1 MRIDADHY
9 RSDSLHNV
17 LGSMSGPLEWGA
29 STTSLELTPQ
39 RQLKVDWTARRP
51 VILASLVK
59 SLDAETVTIIATLDP
74 DGAAPEKLPAATF
87 ALHSETGAALP
98 LYVPRLAPG
107 ATSAPRVTLGIDVT
121 VQPDDGP
128 AAAVPITDI
137 PRYLKFEIL
146 EGNMGKLLF
155 LLVQEKARV
164 RREGRRLAAAKCLN
178 TARLDALDRMGAD
191 TGVPRF
197 QDDLVYDLDDDELKT
212 VILTDAAGNPA
223 LESDDDYARRLAIYR
238 PFLLSSRQRMLEML
252 NGSGQEN
259 DENTG
264 LLKGLGLT
272 SRFAVADDNNP
283 FAIAIRILGI
293 GSEDPRTHFVNY
305 VRNDVLT
312 WLPNTPRANTVHAA
326 RYEPAAR
333 HAEIRE
339 LRARLRDAYEVPSGA
354 AVAPVLA
361 ETLDRLGR
369 VLKALGH
376 ASKLI
381 ITRAQDATAGSRY
394 ELGLGVDVTV
404 LTSAELDGLAASV
417 NDTTRPVTDD
427 EVAEALILAL
437 RNRPPAP
444 SADDPD
450 GAWLLST
457 CGFQTVHRL
466 GAATLYLSHLPIL
479 GLVVDGPTMMG
490 AGAAANFDAHFFP
503 AEDPAINAA
512 LLAGLESAAADWAAA
527 GQAAWTPLT
536 PAEQASALDQVA
548 AQPAN
553 GPAMETFAA
562 AGLPAIPDPA
572 DIVTSLDNVPADMM
586 TTISLDAGLAS
597 AILAGDPAAMP
608 TLRNLVDVLKDAG
621 VASAVPLVTTTN
633 AVILVVSVL
642 GLPQIGVN
650 LAERRASGFRWYTV
664 PLGGAGSAKGFGSTT
679 DVHASTAGA
688 IALVCLGYVRQ
699 GMADPYELAI
709 QLPDQATLTLHQ
721 YEFLMNALQRICPV
735 GVQINTYEL
744 RRKHVDLNGDG
755 IAEPLSA
762 SVSKTY
768 RSFVRTRLRGIY
780 QQQTP

>member
-39 RQLKVDWTARRP
+39 GQLKVDWTARRP

-74 DGAAPEKLPAATF
+74 DGAAREKLPAATF
-87 ALHSETGAALP
+87 APYSETGAALS

-107 ATSAPRVTLGIDVT
+107 ATSAPRVTLEIDVT
-121 VQPDDGP
+121 VQPDDDP
-128 AAAVPITDI
+128 AEAVPITDI
-137 PRYLKFEIL
+137 PAYLKFEIL
-146 EGNMGKLLF
+146 EGNFGKLLF

-191 TGVPRF
+191 MGVPRF
-197 QDDLVYDLDDDELKT
+197 QDDLVYDPDRDELKT
-212 VILTDAAGNPA
+212 VILTDAAGDPA
-223 LESDDDYARRLAIYR
+223 LESDRGYAQRLAIYR

-252 NGSGQEN
+252 NGSGQAD

-264 LLKGLGLT
+264 LLEGLGLT

-312 WLPNTPRANTVHAA
+312 WLPNSPRANTVHAA
-326 RYEPAAR
+326 RYLPSAR
-333 HAEIRE
+333 HAEVLQ
-339 LRARLRDAYEVPSGA
+339 LRARLRDAYDFPSGA

-361 ETLDRLGR
+361 ESLDRLGR
-369 VLKALGH
+369 VLRALGH
-376 ASKLI
+376 TSKLT

-404 LTSAELDGLAASV
+404 MTSAQLDGLAANV
-417 NDTTRPVTDD
+417 NDTARPVTTDA
-427 EVAEALILAL
+427 VAEALILTL
-437 RNRPPAP
+437 RQQPPVSSP
-444 SADDPD
+444 DDPD
-450 GAWLLST
+450 GGWLLST

-466 GAATLYLSHLPIL
+466 DAATVYLSHLPIL
-479 GLVVDGPTMMG
+479 GLVVDGPITVDTG
-490 AGAAANFDAHFFP
+490 GTANFDAHFFP

-512 LLAGLESAAADWAAA
+512 LLAGLESAATAWASA
-527 GQAAWTPLT
+527 GQTPWTRLT
-536 PAEQASALDQVA
+536 PAEQTAALGQVSP
-548 AQPAN
+548 QPAN

-572 DIVTSLDNVPADMM
+572 ELVTSLGNVPADMV
-586 TTISLDAGLAS
+586 TVISLDAALAS
-597 AILAGDPAAMP
+597 SILAGDPAAAS
-608 TLRNLVDVLKDAG
+608 TLQALVDVFKNAG
-621 VASAVPLVTTTN
+621 LASSVPLVTSAN
-633 AVILVVSVL
+633 DVIVVVSVL

-650 LAERRASGFRWYTV
+650 LAQRRASGFRWYTV
-664 PLGGAGSAKGFGSTT
+664 PLGGAGTAKGFGSTT

-699 GMADPYELAI
+699 GRADPYELAI
-709 QLPDQATLTLHQ
+709 KLPNQATLTLHQ
-721 YEFLMNALQRICPV
+721 YEFLMNLLQRICPV
-735 GVQINTYEL
+735 GIQINTYEL
-744 RRKHVDLNGDG
+744 RRKHVDLDGDRQ
-755 IAEPLSA
+755 AEPLAA
-762 SVSKTY
+762 SVSKSY

-780 QQQTP
+780 QQTP

>member
-1 MRIDADHY
+1 MRIDADLY

-29 STTSLELTPQ
+29 STSSLELTNQ
-39 RQLKVDWTARRP
+39 GRLKVDWTARRP
-51 VILASLVK
+51 VIFTTLVK
-59 SLDAETVTIIATLDP
+59 SLDAETVTITPTLDP
-74 DGAAPEKLPAATF
+74 GGAAPEKLPAAIF
-87 ALHSETGAALP
+87 ASYSEAGAALSM
-98 LYVPRLAPG
+98 YVPRLAPG
-107 ATSAPRVTLGIDVT
+107 ATSAPRITLEIAVT

-128 AAAVPITDI
+128 AEAVPVTDI
-137 PRYLKFEIL
+137 PGYLKFEIL

-155 LLVQEKARV
+155 LLVQEKARI
-164 RREGRRLAAAKCLN
+164 RREGRRLAAVNLLT

-191 TGVPRF
+191 VGVPRF
-197 QDDLVYDLDDDELKT
+197 QDDLVYDADRDELKT

-223 LESDDDYARRLAIYR
+223 LESDDDYARRLSIYR
-238 PFLLSSRQRMLEML
+238 PFLLSSPQRMLEML
-252 NGSGQEN
+252 NGTGE
-259 DENTG
+259 DAENTG
-264 LLKGLGLT
+264 LLADLGLT
-272 SRFAVADDNNP
+272 SRFIVQEQNNP
-283 FAIAIRILGI
+283 FAIGIRILGI
-293 GSEDPRTHFVNY
+293 DSEDPRIHFLNY
-305 VRNDVLT
+305 VRNDILT
-312 WLPNTPRANTVHAA
+312 WLPNTARANTVHAA
-326 RYEPAAR
+326 RYLPSAR

-339 LRARLRDAYEVPSGA
+339 LRARLRDAYEFPSGA

-369 VLKALGH
+369 VLNALGH
-376 ASKLI
+376 SSKLTI
-381 ITRAQDATAGSRY
+381 SRAQDATAGSRY

-404 LTSAELDGLAASV
+404 LTNAELDGLAASV
-417 NDTTRPVTDD
+417 SDTTRPVSDD

-450 GAWLLST
+450 GVWLLST

-466 GAATLYLSHLPIL
+466 DATTLYLSHLPVL
-479 GLVVDGPTMMG
+479 GLVVNGPTTIDTG
-490 AGAAANFDAHFFP
+490 ASANFDAHFFP

-512 LLAGLESAAADWAAA
+512 LAAGLDSAAADWAAA
-527 GQAAWTPLT
+527 GQSAWTRLT
-536 PAEQASALDQVA
+536 PAEQAAALDQVV
-548 AQPAN
+548 AQPTN

-572 DIVTSLDNVPADMM
+572 DLVTSLDNVPADMM

-608 TLRNLVDVLKDAG
+608 TLRSLVDVLKDAG
-621 VASAVPLVTTTN
+621 VASAVPLVTTTS

-650 LAERRASGFRWYTV
+650 LAQRRASGFRWYTV

-679 DVHASTAGA
+679 DVRASTAGA

-699 GMADPYELAI
+699 GLADPYELAI

-735 GVQINTYEL
+735 GIQINTYEL

-762 SVSKTY
+762 SVSKSY